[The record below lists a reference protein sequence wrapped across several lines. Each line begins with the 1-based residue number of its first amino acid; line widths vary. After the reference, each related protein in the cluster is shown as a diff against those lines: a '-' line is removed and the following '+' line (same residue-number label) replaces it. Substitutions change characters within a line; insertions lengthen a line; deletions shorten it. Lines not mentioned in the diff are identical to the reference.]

1 MLHLATLSHDD
12 ILHCLHESFDLTLS
26 PEYLGLGV
34 YLLDD
39 FVVYIV
45 EVSDFL
51 LSQS

>member
-1 MLHLATLSHDD
+1 MLYLATLSHDN
-12 ILHCLHESFDLTLS
+12 IFHCLHESFDLTLG
-26 PEYLGLGV
+26 PEYLGLGI

-39 FVVYIV
+39 FVVHIV